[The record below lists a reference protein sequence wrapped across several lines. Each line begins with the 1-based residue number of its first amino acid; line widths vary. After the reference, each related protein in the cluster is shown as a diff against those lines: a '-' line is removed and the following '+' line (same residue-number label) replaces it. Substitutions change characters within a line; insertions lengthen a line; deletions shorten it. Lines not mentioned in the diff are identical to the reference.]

1 MSFGIEIG
9 CPVDASIM
17 LGWLIVCGGT
27 SVGVA
32 VGIGVDVAVG
42 IGVGVA
48 TEAVVAAAE
57 AVVVS
62 AEVVV
67 AAAEVVA
74 AAAALVV
81 DVSSDAVSVLIS
93 SGDAAGI
100 VSTVFVC
107 DESGSIFIVR
117 SGASTKNPRRSAAT
131 AAETIA
137 MIGITD
143 FFFGVCV

>member
-1 MSFGIEIG
+1 
-9 CPVDASIM
+9 M

-67 AAAEVVA
+67 AAAEVVVAAAEVVVAAAEVVA

-81 DVSSDAVSVLIS
+81 DVSSDAVSVLLS

-107 DESGSIFIVR
+107 NESGSIFIVR

>member
-1 MSFGIEIG
+1 VSFGIEIG

-48 TEAVVAAAE
+48 TEAVV
-57 AVVVS
+57 VS

-81 DVSSDAVSVLIS
+81 DVSSDAVSVLLS